1 MKTVHVI
8 TCIIE
13 FRRECD
19 YLSLALVLECDN
31 PFNTDIF
38 VMHLSQS
45 CHNPFNPDKFKVQLS
60 RHVIHV
66 LSITSVCIHMVI

>member
-13 FRRECD
+13 FRREYD

-45 CHNPFNPDKFKVQLS
+45 CHNPFNPYIFGILLS
-60 RHVIHV
+60 M
-66 LSITSVCIHMVI
+66 S